1 MDNLTH
7 TLVGACLAE
16 AGLKRRTALGGAT
29 LMIGANFPD
38 VDVVAVPMGMGLEWR
53 RGVTHGFLAVAILPF
68 VLAGIMWL
76 WDVRVRRRR
85 DPAAPPAD
93 FRQLALLSAIAIA
106 THPTLDFMNTY
117 GMRWLMPFADRWY
130 YADGLFIV
138 DLWILVALAVGVIWA
153 RRARNLRP
161 ARIALAAVAA
171 YTTAMLLVTGAGRSQ
186 MAARYPGHRFLV
198 EPNGVIPW
206 RRTVMLQDSTAY
218 RYGRYSLF
226 GGLTMSAETLPR
238 GDANPV
244 VQRAKTLP
252 RVARF
257 LRWARYPMYVVSRQG
272 GKTELWVADA
282 RYDGASWASI
292 MVTLP

>member
-16 AGLKRRTALGGAT
+16 AGLKRRSALGAAT

-38 VDVVAVPMGMGLEWR
+38 VDVVAVPLGMGLEWR
-53 RGVTHGFLAVAILPF
+53 RGVTHGFLALAILPF
-68 VLAGIMWL
+68 VLAGIMRL

-85 DPAAPPAD
+85 DPLAPPAD
-93 FRQLALLSAIAIA
+93 FRQLVILAGIAIA

-117 GMRWLMPFADRWY
+117 GMRWLMPFADKWY

-138 DLWILVALAVGVIWA
+138 DLWLLVALVTGVVWS
-153 RRARNLRP
+153 RRTHSVRP
-161 ARIALAAVAA
+161 ARIALAAVAT
-171 YTTAMLLVTGAGRSQ
+171 YTTAMLLVTGAGRMQ

-198 EPNGVIPW
+198 EPNAVVPW
-206 RRTVMLQDSTAY
+206 RRSVMLQDTSAY
-218 RYGRYSLF
+218 RYGSYSLF
-226 GGLTMSAETLPR
+226 TGLTMSAQALLR
-238 GDANPV
+238 GDGDPN

-257 LRWARYPMYVVSRQG
+257 LRWARFPMYVVSRQG
-272 GKTELWVADA
+272 GKTEVWVADA
-282 RYDGASWASI
+282 RYDGARWASI
-292 MVTLP
+292 SVTLP